1 MKDYKI
7 PSADTKDTVNEPVAA
22 YRIARPP
29 QQQSDIPLDENG
41 VPIGYTLEEFSEKLL
56 NKLSERFG
64 VDFKEL

>member
-7 PSADTKDTVNEPVAA
+7 PSVGAKDTINEPVAA
-22 YRIARPP
+22 YRIAKPLR
-29 QQQSDIPLDENG
+29 QQSDISLDENG

-64 VDFKEL
+64 VDFKKL